1 MIAHE
6 ERVEI
11 CLARYKSILK
21 EAEMDTTQNLKTSTI
36 NNRCYKILPFQY
48 RREKHF
54 VRQSV
59 PDGLISIEDD
69 WSKCIV
75 RSNFEPVKDTG
86 KITTQP
92 PIYFIDL

>member
-11 CLARYKSILK
+11 CLARCKSILQ
-21 EAEMDTTQNLKTSTI
+21 EAEMDTTQNLKTCTI
-36 NNRCYKILPFQY
+36 NNRCCKILPFQY
-48 RREKHF
+48 RRKKHF

-69 WSKCIV
+69 
-75 RSNFEPVKDTG
+75 
-86 KITTQP
+86 
-92 PIYFIDL
+92 

>member
-48 RREKHF
+48 RRE
-54 VRQSV
+54 
-59 PDGLISIEDD
+59 
-69 WSKCIV
+69 
-75 RSNFEPVKDTG
+75 NFSCDKVCPTG
-86 KITTQP
+86 
-92 PIYFIDL
+92 